1 MTGPEAFPPAILESL
16 RQLVPST
23 SVAWHEWSVADGHVR
38 IGVSSEDPDRTMS
51 VWEAYPRYRH
61 EDPLPGGCSGV
72 GPCPPPIVG
81 TTVRLSDVLGR
92 RAFRRSG
99 LYAEICRPL
108 GVGHVMKL
116 FVPVRRGIARS
127 LVLDR
132 SERDYSE
139 RERLVVD
146 RLRPHLVQLETA
158 ARTRRLAEA
167 MLAATELEGELVVAN
182 AAGRLELATRRARR
196 LLRGYACLSRE
207 YLVPAPVATWLRDH
221 RTPTFTVERD
231 GGLLELRRLPR
242 HDGAAL
248 AVERQPSSDPSRLT
262 SRELQVM
269 ALVEEGRSNSEVA
282 ALLWLSPGTVRK
294 HLENVYSKLGVRNR
308 TAAVAR
314 LRRLEG
320 REPVS

>member
-1 MTGPEAFPPAILESL
+1 M
-16 RQLVPST
+16 
-23 SVAWHEWSVADGHVR
+23 
-38 IGVSSEDPDRTMS
+38 
-51 VWEAYPRYRH
+51 
-61 EDPLPGGCSGV
+61 
-72 GPCPPPIVG
+72 
-81 TTVRLSDVLGR
+81 
-92 RAFRRSG
+92 
-99 LYAEICRPL
+99 
-108 GVGHVMKL
+108 
-116 FVPVRRGIARS
+116 
-127 LVLDR
+127 
-132 SERDYSE
+132 
-139 RERLVVD
+139 
-146 RLRPHLVQLETA
+146 QLETA